1 METLLRTNKESRQLI
16 GPRSRRCF
24 AEEGDSSSLWVRY
37 GVEIVRSVR
46 QWLVVVRTGR
56 KLVDAVALTSV
67 DWVTPSEWFWT
78 SSILQPRID
87 ASSFTFKSFP
97 HLLVADHWCSLLPFD
112 IKAHRPPLARTITL
126 AAGEMSVSTGAR
138 ALAIAVLLK
147 GVRVM
152 ALDSSPSS
160 TSGSPVTVGCI
171 TLDSFDYS
179 GAKQV
184 DISQSPTASACGVS
198 GVSAKRF
205 TLVLFA
211 SSCLSERAD
220 KEQSTCA
227 EDGYGYSYLYDGGGQ
242 ATYCFC
248 SNDAPATGSI
258 VEGDATDGS
267 CEPGDF
273 WVYQT
278 SSPYSFDGCYTSLDP
293 RIPLSK
299 TTVSSPDA
307 CFTKCGAKQFAAFIP
322 EAEGYSC
329 ACSSTKP
336 GTGPAEFCA
345 QHEIYAYRQDSSSS
359 TSTTE
364 SGGNGLVL
372 QRDLR
377 PRASTAKRR
386 QIYQENKRKRGA
398 AVAHCP
404 VPLTA
409 CAIPGHAEGFE
420 CIDTTAELE
429 SCGGCTAGVF
439 GDSNTT
445 VAGVE

>member
-1 METLLRTNKESRQLI
+1 
-16 GPRSRRCF
+16 
-24 AEEGDSSSLWVRY
+24 
-37 GVEIVRSVR
+37 
-46 QWLVVVRTGR
+46 
-56 KLVDAVALTSV
+56 
-67 DWVTPSEWFWT
+67 
-78 SSILQPRID
+78 
-87 ASSFTFKSFP
+87 
-97 HLLVADHWCSLLPFD
+97 
-112 IKAHRPPLARTITL
+112 
-126 AAGEMSVSTGAR
+126 MSVSTGAR

-184 DISQSPTASACGVS
+184 DISQSPTASACG
-198 GVSAKRF
+198 
-205 TLVLFA
+205 
-211 SSCLSERAD
+211 
-220 KEQSTCA
+220 STCA
-227 EDGYGYSYLYDGGGQ
+227 EDRYGYSYLYDGGGQ

-404 VPLTA
+404 APLTA

-445 VAGVE
+445 VAGVDCSTLPGVRLGGTTCTSGLCEVTRCRKGWTLIDGACVRQRWGWKRTGGL

>member
-1 METLLRTNKESRQLI
+1 
-16 GPRSRRCF
+16 
-24 AEEGDSSSLWVRY
+24 
-37 GVEIVRSVR
+37 
-46 QWLVVVRTGR
+46 
-56 KLVDAVALTSV
+56 
-67 DWVTPSEWFWT
+67 
-78 SSILQPRID
+78 
-87 ASSFTFKSFP
+87 
-97 HLLVADHWCSLLPFD
+97 
-112 IKAHRPPLARTITL
+112 
-126 AAGEMSVSTGAR
+126 
-138 ALAIAVLLK
+138 
-147 GVRVM
+147 M
-152 ALDSSPSS
+152 ALEASPS
-160 TSGSPVTVGCI
+160 TSGSPVTIGCI

-179 GAKQV
+179 RAKQV

-198 GVSAKRF
+198 GVPSAS
-205 TLVLFA
+205 LFA
-211 SSCLSERAD
+211 ASCLSEGAD

-227 EDGYGYSYLYDGGGQ
+227 EDGYGYSYLYGSAGQ

-248 SNDAPATGSI
+248 SNDGPATESI

-293 RIPLSK
+293 RIPMAK
-299 TTVSSPDA
+299 TTVPSPDA
-307 CFTKCGAKQFAAFIP
+307 CFAKCGSKHFAAFIP
-322 EAEGYSC
+322 EEEGYSC

-345 QHEIYAYRQDSSSS
+345 QHEIYVYRQDQSASTSAG

-364 SGGNGLVL
+364 SGGSGLVL
-372 QRDLR
+372 QRDLK

-386 QIYQENKRKRGA
+386 RIYQENKRKRGA
-398 AVAHCP
+398 PVAHCP
-404 VPLTA
+404 APLTA